1 MECRICLSDG
11 ILKGKNSLVSPCKC
25 NGSMKYVHE
34 DCFEES
40 RKYPGKDRACDVCKT
55 VYNIFTPFLEYE
67 DIPEIMTYIPSPE
80 HTLAIILGFIATN
93 FFFRDPKYANKDPV
107 NLLALGTFIIAHY
120 IHFGYYLLGYIR
132 LLRTVKNPRLYS
144 KIARGHITLP
154 IIHGILLYY
163 LRDNTLIFALPL
175 VLSAPAYFTIHLTI
189 LKDIN
194 THIYE
199 GDKN

>member
-11 ILKGKNSLVSPCKC
+11 ILTGKNNLVSPCQC

-34 DCFEES
+34 DCLEQS
-40 RKYPGKDRACDVCKT
+40 RKYPGKEHACDVCKT
-55 VYNIFTPFLEYE
+55 YYNIFIPSIEYE

-80 HTLAIILGFIATN
+80 QTLGIIFGFIAVN
-93 FFFRDPKYANKDPV
+93 FFFRDPNYANKDPV
-107 NLLALGTFIIAHY
+107 NLLMLHTFMVAHY
-120 IHFGYYLLGYIR
+120 IHFGYYLLGYIH
-132 LLRTVKNPRLYS
+132 LLRSVKNPRLYS
-144 KIARGHITLP
+144 KFLRGHITLP
-154 IIHGILLYY
+154 IIHTILLYY

-175 VLSAPAYFTIHLTI
+175 VLSAPAYFTMHLSI

-194 THIYE
+194 TLIYE